1 LSLTSSDRVSARTW
15 LIWSAAV
22 MVYVLAVFH
31 RTTFGVAGL
40 EAAERFG
47 VGAAAL
53 STFTVLQ
60 IAVYAAMQIP
70 TGVLVDRF
78 GPRAVLTAAL
88 IFLGSGQMLIAV
100 ADQYWQGLLARGVL
114 GVGDSLTF
122 IAVLRIAASHF
133 PARRYTLVA
142 ALTGALGFV
151 GNLAATM
158 PLTLALAG
166 FGWLPTFLTV
176 GLATVSY
183 VLVVQFAVREAPH
196 EAAGRPKQVAVR
208 QLGRQVTEAWRV
220 PGTRLGFW
228 VHFTTSF
235 SPSVLS
241 LMWGMPYLVRSQGY
255 TETQASGLLM
265 VLVFGSMLGGPAV
278 GAYIGRRPEMRMPL
292 VITYL
297 AGSAVWWG
305 LLLGWPGRLPLLVL
319 VPALVWVSL
328 GGPAS
333 MIAFALAR
341 DYNPLSRV
349 GTATGVVNV
358 GGFTAIAV
366 SMWLVG
372 VLLELTGD
380 SFRIALLGVVALLVL
395 GSWRVAVW
403 WRRARAA
410 VFQAQAR
417 GEDVP
422 VQLLRRAWDVQI
434 PEPREPM
441 RDGERRL
448 ARADAR

>member
-1 LSLTSSDRVSARTW
+1 
-15 LIWSAAV
+15 
-22 MVYVLAVFH
+22 M
-31 RTTFGVAGL
+31 
-40 EAAERFG
+40 
-47 VGAAAL
+47 
-53 STFTVLQ
+53 
-60 IAVYAAMQIP
+60 
-70 TGVLVDRF
+70 
-78 GPRAVLTAAL
+78 
-88 IFLGSGQMLIAV
+88 
-100 ADQYWQGLLARGVL
+100 
-114 GVGDSLTF
+114 
-122 IAVLRIAASHF
+122 
-133 PARRYTLVA
+133 
-142 ALTGALGFV
+142 
-151 GNLAATM
+151 
-158 PLTLALAG
+158 
-166 FGWLPTFLTV
+166 
-176 GLATVSY
+176 
-183 VLVVQFAVREAPH
+183 
-196 EAAGRPKQVAVR
+196 
-208 QLGRQVTEAWRV
+208 
-220 PGTRLGFW
+220 
-228 VHFTTSF
+228 HFTTSF

-422 VQLLRRAWDVQI
+422 VQLRRRAWDVQI